1 MFVDVRRTSA
11 GAELLASFAAAE
23 GDLDDVDGL
32 HPLSSSAAPPP
43 LVASVHAL
51 ARRGVAYDTP
61 GAPSSAQAHDC
72 TAGAAAADGIANAKR
87 AAVSAA
93 VAAEHCHDGTAAKK
107 LPSVRLAGTVDFDAA
122 DEHDDAGD
130 D

>member
-23 GDLDDVDGL
+23 SDLDDVDAL
-32 HPLSSSAAPPP
+32 HPLSSAAPPP

-107 LPSVRLAGTVDFDAA
+107 LPSFRLAGTVDFDAA
-122 DEHDDAGD
+122 DEHDDAD
-130 D
+130 DD